1 VNTAG
6 YAACFTKFTKEGT
19 MEIEKS
25 HLALND
31 EQRAA
36 AYCTKN
42 AVIAAGAG
50 SGKTMVLAS
59 RFVWLVTE
67 KKIRVREILTLTFTK
82 KATAQMYRRIYL
94 LLSDIARNESGE
106 KGKLARQAL
115 DEFAH
120 ARIQTLDSY
129 SSAIVKQAANRYG
142 ISPDFTIDNER
153 CEQLALDES
162 LPFYIAHRGHPAIE
176 RLYSQKSPMSIA
188 DTIFASALI
197 QCTHIESPPTPVRDI
212 TGQFAVIC
220 DEWKRQTEFI
230 DRKLYELSGVYSGN
244 EKYHPDIA
252 PLLNQYM
259 SGKITFP
266 GEQEL
271 KDYFEQL
278 VQKPDHSVIG
288 WAESHPV
295 QRAITDFFGFIASIK
310 ALNMAKGSPRNNP
323 AKDIVYEFRDLFSE
337 FSSLAVFCIQ
347 AGSIYSVLTLLSNLQ
362 QRYLQR
368 KRAEGIL
375 TFSDVARLSRI
386 ILLEQH
392 DIRQSEKE
400 SFKAIMIDE
409 FQDNNELQKD
419 LLFLLAEK
427 PEITGNSVPSA
438 SDLSPDK
445 LFFVGDEKQSIYR
458 FRGADVSVF
467 RKLKSELGSD
477 ELPLKTNYRSAPLL
491 IGAFNAIFGGSK
503 FDPEG
508 KEAACYPAV
517 FAPAEKITGI
527 NLPLFEASFTSL
539 RAGKEGEGKLTL
551 CILDKDDVSEFTEA
565 EAGHLTPRLT
575 ARLSAVENE
584 ARFVAERINQILQE
598 KNEVGGQKY
607 QPNDIAILF
616 RSRGPQHFFEKHLML
631 LNIPYASEDLTG
643 FFLGGPVDDMMS
655 VLRLA
660 TYPTDRAAYAQMLR
674 SPFAGLSIQGLALCL
689 ASLEDSSSA
698 NPFGDEPLPLLGKED
713 KIKYGHGQQIYQ
725 KMLKIA
731 CTESISSMVSELWY
745 GEGYRYE
752 TEWNPQTSA
761 YRDMYDYLFH
771 LAALADE
778 KNQGLAAF
786 TDYIHDLYKTG
797 GHLDDI
803 EIPLDR
809 PGARASAV
817 HLMSV
822 HKSKGLEFP
831 VVFLCCCDKYSRR
844 EHSDDIF
851 DTGELG
857 LTFNPLLP
865 QGFGNIKDVK
875 RNYFWERSL
884 VIEKAKRT
892 AELRRLLYVGMT
904 RAEKELYLSGCLGMS
919 KNSDIDNSE
928 QKDGSFP
935 LNLKRYVEERLAEA
949 ADTHNIPGD
958 TILDN
963 DTFFGLC
970 LPAFSA
976 HIPQEA
982 SALKEPP
989 IFSIEKIPVYTDYY
1003 RERNNVC
1010 FSNDQKGLNAFF
1022 EAAEPVYNSVAV
1034 IKTPVVPKRH
1044 YSPTYLSFLTCD
1056 NLPGGFV
1063 VNNGYSGMD
1072 SADVFAKVDAL
1083 LDHYARQRGEGGE
1096 KFNSGGF
1103 GTIAHIC
1110 VEAFLSGEEP
1120 IIPSKLAGFLRP
1132 SDADTFLNAGKE
1144 LARRFVNSP
1153 LGVIA
1158 KNSKERKSEFPFRSL
1173 IYADKDEIFI
1183 NGTIDIVFEDKQTVY
1198 VVDFKTDGQELPG
1211 EHIPQMACY
1220 NRAASDLF
1228 AVQSVKECRTWLYY
1242 LRSGHAVEVTKQAR
1256 EFKLERLVSK

>member
-6 YAACFTKFTKEGT
+6 YAAGFTKFTKEGT

-31 EQRAA
+31 EQQAA
-36 AYCTKN
+36 AYCTRN

-59 RFVWLVTE
+59 RFAWLVTE

-94 LLSDIARNESGE
+94 LLSEIARNDSGE
-106 KGKLARQAL
+106 KGRLAQQAI

-162 LPFYIAHRGHPAIE
+162 LPFFISHRGHPAIE
-176 RLYSQKSPMSIA
+176 RLYPQKSPMSIA

-197 QCTHIESPPTPVRDI
+197 HSTHIESPPAPMRDI
-212 TGQFAVIC
+212 TRQFAVIC
-220 DEWKRQTEFI
+220 NEWKRQTEFI
-230 DRKLYELSGVYSGN
+230 DRKLHELAGVYSGN

-252 PLLNQYM
+252 PLLNRYM

-271 KDYFEQL
+271 KDYFDQL
-278 VQKPDHSVIG
+278 VQKPHHSVIS

-295 QRAITDFFGFIASIK
+295 QKAITDFFDFIVSLK
-310 ALNMAKGSPRNNP
+310 TLNMAKGSPRNNP
-323 AKDIVYEFRDLFSE
+323 AKDIVYEFRDLFGE

-347 AGSIYSVLTLLSNLQ
+347 AGLIYSVLTLLSDLQ

-427 PEITGNSVPSA
+427 PEITNDSVPPA

-445 LFFVGDEKQSIYR
+445 LFFVGDEKQSVYR

-467 RKLKSELGSD
+467 RKLKNEIGSD

-491 IGAFNAIFGGSK
+491 IGAFNAIFGGST

-508 KEAACYPAV
+508 KEAAGYPAV
-517 FAPAEKITGI
+517 FAPADIPSGNE
-527 NLPLFEASFTSL
+527 LPLFEASFTPL
-539 RAGKEGEGKLTL
+539 RAGKEGEGKVTL
-551 CILDKDDVSEFTEA
+551 CILDTDDVSEFTEGEA
-565 EAGHLTPRLT
+565 ERLT
-575 ARLSAVENE
+575 ARLAAVENE
-584 ARFVAERINQILQE
+584 ARFVAERISQILQE
-598 KNEVGGQKY
+598 KNEAGGQKY
-607 QPNDIAILF
+607 RPNDIAILF
-616 RSRGPQHFFEKHLML
+616 RSRSPQHFFEKHLML

-643 FFLGGPVDDMMS
+643 FFLGGPVDDIMS

-660 TYPTDRAAYAQMLR
+660 AYPTDRAAYAQMLR
-674 SPFAGLSIQGLALCL
+674 SPFAGLSTQGLALCL
-689 ASLEDSSSA
+689 ASLEDTSSGS
-698 NPFGDEPLPLLGKED
+698 PFGNEPLPLLGEED
-713 KIKYGHGQQIYQ
+713 KIKYGNGQRIYQ
-725 KMLKIA
+725 KMLKSA
-731 CTESISSMVSELWY
+731 STESISSMVSELWY

-778 KNQGLAAF
+778 NNQGLAAF

-809 PGARASAV
+809 PSARASAV

-831 VVFLCCCDKYSRR
+831 VVFLCCCDKHSRR
-844 EHSDDIF
+844 EHSGDIF
-851 DTGELG
+851 DTGEFG

-865 QGFGNIKDVK
+865 PGFGSIKDVK

-904 RAEKELYLSGCLGMS
+904 RAEKELYLSGCLGIS
-919 KNSDIDNSE
+919 ENPDTGNSE
-928 QKDGSFP
+928 QKDGNFP
-935 LNLKRYVEERLAEA
+935 LNLKRYVEGRLAEA

-976 HIPQEA
+976 HIPQEGTGA

-989 IFSIEKIPVYTDYY
+989 FFTIEKIPVYTDYY
-1003 RERNNVC
+1003 REQNDVR
-1010 FSNDQKGLNAFF
+1010 FSNNQKGLNAFF
-1022 EAAEPVYNSVAV
+1022 EAVETVYDNAAV

-1044 YSPTYLSFLTCD
+1044 YSPTYLSSLTCD

-1063 VNNGYSGMD
+1063 INNGYSGMD
-1072 SADVFAKVDAL
+1072 AADIFAKVDTL
-1083 LDHYARQRGEGGE
+1083 LDHYTRQRGEDSE

-1110 VEAFLSGEEP
+1110 VEAFLSGDEP
-1120 IIPSKLAGFLRP
+1120 VIPAKLAGFLMP
-1132 SDADTFLNAGKE
+1132 GDSDVFLNAGKE
-1144 LARRFVNSP
+1144 LALRFINSP

-1158 KNSKERKSEFPFRSL
+1158 KSSKNRKSEFPFRSL
-1173 IYADKDEIFI
+1173 IYAGEDEVFI
-1183 NGTIDIVFEDKQTVY
+1183 NGTIDLVFEDKQTVY

-1228 AVQSVKECRTWLYY
+1228 AIPYDKECRTWLYY
-1242 LRSGHAVEVTKQAR
+1242 LRSGHAIEVTKQAR
-1256 EFKLERLVSK
+1256 EFRLEKLVGK